1 MLFSKVILESIGELR
16 PVSRDRVKGHGWVAE
31 ASLRRIHTRAGA
43 KASEPGGC
51 EARLLEP
58 RTRPACTPCSQLHT
72 QGAGATAAS
81 AQPRCW
87 VSAPPRPLLSPP
99 KSSEGVRVEGAVG
112 QQGRVCPL
120 DRRAPEERGG
130 GRGPPALLP
139 LPRGHRGRVPCST
152 GTPSAMT

>member
-16 PVSRDRVKGHGWVAE
+16 PVSRDRVKVHGWVAE
-31 ASLRRIHTRAGA
+31 ASLRRIRTRAGA

-72 QGAGATAAS
+72 RGAGATAAS

-99 KSSEGVRVEGAVG
+99 KSLEGEQVEGAVG

-130 GRGPPALLP
+130 GRGPPALFPCLEATEAGCP
-139 LPRGHRGRVPCST
+139 AARGPRPW
-152 GTPSAMT
+152 